1 MKPVTP
7 TEARGRTAT
16 ELAFDLP
23 MPPSVNSM
31 FKNVPGKG
39 RVRTKKYKAWAHE
52 AGWML
57 IAQRNRTKRHHNC
70 LTGPIAID
78 VAAYKP
84 ASKKRDLDNILKA
97 ICDLLTNTKTIA
109 DDSQIVAINARWV
122 DAGVPCTVTV
132 RPA

>member
-1 MKPVTP
+1 VSSTL
-7 TEARGRTAT
+7 TTA
-16 ELAFDLP
+16 EGLSFDIP

-39 RVRTKKYKAWAHE
+39 RVRTKEYRAWSHE

-57 IAQRNRTKRHHNC
+57 IAQRNQHHRHQC
-70 LTGPIAID
+70 ITGPIEIG

-84 ASKKRDLDNILKA
+84 ANKKRDLDNILKA
-97 ICDLLTNTKTIA
+97 VCDLLTNTNTIA

>member
-1 MKPVTP
+1 MTTP
-7 TEARGRTAT
+7 TQARAASG
-16 ELAFDLP
+16 LAFDLP

-39 RVRTKKYKAWAHE
+39 RVRTKEYKAWAHE

-57 IAQRNRTKRHHNC
+57 IAQRNQHKRHHNC
-70 LTGPIAID
+70 LTGPVSID
-78 VAAYKP
+78 VEAYKP